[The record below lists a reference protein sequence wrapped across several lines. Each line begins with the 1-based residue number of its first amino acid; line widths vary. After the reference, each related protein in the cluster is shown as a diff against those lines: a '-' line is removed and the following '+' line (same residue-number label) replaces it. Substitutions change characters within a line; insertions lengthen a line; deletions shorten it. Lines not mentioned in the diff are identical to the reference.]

1 MKKSLFLTACLDF
14 RRSKNNKNFA
24 RYLLT
29 ICEKVGP
36 VKFAILLFL
45 SVISFSSASFATYA
59 NYDSMLNETWTLDTD
74 SMKKHCSSHN
84 PYTWMAIA
92 QQMISVKPIKN
103 KIPDL
108 NADEE
113 MVIRNLLVSAAY
125 NRLFTHSLK
134 LQNTKTPIVKYIW
147 IGAGSQA
154 SVTVGHALQAGLA
167 DQYPLGSR
175 QKQIFRR
182 LESLHKNV
190 PLIPLIL
197 LANIDKIKAQT
208 ADGNWKVFSDIY
220 WQHLAYT
227 ACGYDEI
234 MVLNRNLMKV
244 KPSMAGHYER
254 FLAVWNDMENGRYLD
269 ANMKLIY
276 IEQHNILQPQLYDG
290 LDAQTA
296 SALGLFNGLA
306 KADLKGPGGRE
317 IDSFNK
323 FSIKNFLYPNLAFF
337 PTRFMWQKYVV
348 KEQALYLQEL
358 GTIPAIQTILQP
370 SLKESH
376 QVINDYYL
384 LAK

>member
-1 MKKSLFLTACLDF
+1 MKFV
-14 RRSKNNKNFA
+14 
-24 RYLLT
+24 LLL
-29 ICEKVGP
+29 VL
-36 VKFAILLFL
+36 AIT
-45 SVISFSSASFATYA
+45 SFSSASFATYA
-59 NYDSMLNETWTLDTD
+59 NYDSALNQTWPLDTD
-74 SMKKHCSSHN
+74 NMKKHCSSNN
-84 PYTWMAIA
+84 PYNWIDLAEA
-92 QQMISVKPIKN
+92 MISTKPIEA

-108 NADEE
+108 NADEK
-113 MVIRNLLVSAAY
+113 MVLRNLLISAAY

-134 LQNTKTPIVKYIW
+134 LQNKQNPEIKYIW
-147 IGAGSQA
+147 IAAGSQA

-175 QKQIFRR
+175 QRQIFRR
-182 LESLHKNV
+182 LESLHKDV
-190 PLIPLIL
+190 PLVPLIL

-208 ADGNWKVFSDIY
+208 AEGNYRVYSDIY

-227 ACGYDEI
+227 ACGYE
-234 MVLNRNLMKV
+234 KV
-244 KPSMAGHYER
+244 ITYNKVMQHLKPQKKDHFER
-254 FLAVWNDMENGRYLD
+254 FLAVWNDMENRRYLD

-306 KADLKGPGGRE
+306 KADLAGPGGRK

-323 FSIKNFLYPNLAFF
+323 YCLKNFLYPNLAFF

-348 KEQALYLQEL
+348 TDQALYLEEL
-358 GTIPAIQTILQP
+358 ATIPAIQTVLQP
-370 SLKESH
+370 SLKESY
-376 QVINDYYL
+376 QVVNDYFL